1 MFIGG
6 GNMEI
11 LKQLLYL
18 LIFPGFV
25 FSTVVGLFLAG
36 LDRKIVARMQRRRGP
51 KITQPFYDFI
61 KLIGKDTIIPRNA
74 SGRLFLFAPIIALV
88 GISIIPIFIPIYNQ
102 SFVSSTADII
112 VIIYLLV
119 IPVASMIMGGMASA
133 SPLASIGVSREVVSM
148 IAYELPLII
157 TLLAVCKKTGAI
169 LGYGTSYSLKLIS
182 EAQQLS
188 GSFMFTVALL
198 PAAIALLMILP
209 AKIGVSPFDVAEA
222 ETEICEGPLAEY
234 SGLQLGLFKLTHNI
248 KIYVMTALF
257 VALFLGGVGINTGIV
272 WIDLIVNTIIMLLLV
287 TIISILSLSVV
298 RGLMGRYKTHQ
309 MFKFYWTVPT
319 ILSLLSYALVSLKL

>member
-1 MFIGG
+1 
-6 GNMEI
+6 MEI